1 MGPGGSWLELI
12 NTEVH
17 PLEDSVEREV
27 WEDGLNLSLTKRSKI
42 TNENPRIGSPK
53 VQILALEAQAPRREA
68 EANLW
73 GFGSGSDKDQGPG
86 KKLDTLKSVDK
97 DQPLS
102 RIISEHKLD
111 VECDHE

>member
-86 KKLDTLKSVDK
+86 MKLDTLKSVDK